1 MKKAGMILA
10 SVLFVS
16 SVLSGCSSNTK
27 DSATGKNESANNTG
41 GVVNLK
47 YWVPFS
53 GGDGDFM
60 KAMVDKFNQSQQDI
74 KVEMLNVKNEEY
86 YTKLRTA
93 LVAKQGP
100 DVSVAHVSKLPE
112 LVSTNA
118 LDSLDEVAKE
128 AGVDWNSFTPNI
140 LNATVF
146 NSKHIAIPLDTHAEI
161 MFYNKKILAE
171 AGLLDA
177 NGKPKTGQGVDG
189 FLAFLEEIKSKAPA
203 DVMPIATTSNGNQP
217 FWIWWTLYS
226 QMGGKMLS
234 DDGKKATINND
245 KSIKAVQLMATLI
258 KEGYWPKNIK
268 NGGEIFSTGK
278 AAISLNGVWFTGAAE
293 QTKGLEFGAIPVPQ
307 LYDKKA
313 TWGDSHTLVIPM
325 QSKKDPKKMVAA
337 VKFANWLA
345 DNGVMWSKAGH
356 VPSKP
361 ALLNTQEFK
370 AQPYRSDYVEIANY
384 VSFTPNHEKAYAI
397 GDIMRENLDLLMNGQ
412 SSAEDVLKKAEKEA
426 NELLAK

>member
-1 MKKAGMILA
+1 MKKTGMILA
-10 SVLFVS
+10 SVMLAG
-16 SVLSGCSSNTK
+16 SVLSGCASSGKTTEPAASGK
-27 DSATGKNESANNTG
+27 EASAI
-41 GVVNLK
+41 NLK

-60 KAMVDKFNQSQQDI
+60 KAMVDKFNQSQKEI
-74 KVEMLNVKNEEY
+74 KVEILNVKNEEY

-118 LDSLDEVAKE
+118 LESLDDVAKE
-128 AGVDWNSFTPNI
+128 AGVDWSSFTPNI
-140 LNATVF
+140 LNSTIY

-161 MFYNKKILAE
+161 MFYNKKILGD

-177 NGKPKTGQGVDG
+177 NGKPKIAQGADG
-189 FLAFLEEIKSKAPA
+189 FMAFLKEIKAKVPA
-203 DVMPIATTSNGNQP
+203 DVMPLATTSNGNQP
-217 FWIWWTLYS
+217 YWIWWTLYS

-234 DDGKKATINND
+234 DDGKKATINNE
-245 KSIKAVQLMATLI
+245 KSVKALQLMANMV

-268 NGGEIFSTGK
+268 NGGEIFTTGK

-293 QTKGLEFGAIPVPQ
+293 QAKGLEFGAIPVPQ
-307 LYDKKA
+307 LYEKKA
-313 TWGDSHTLVIPM
+313 VWGDSHTLVVPM
-325 QSKKDPKKMVAA
+325 QAKKDQAKFVAA

-361 ALLNTQEFK
+361 AIIGSQEFK
-370 AQPYRSDYVEIANY
+370 SQPYRSDYVEIANY
-384 VSFTPNHEKAYAI
+384 VSYTPNHDKVPAI
-397 GDIMRENLDLLMNGQ
+397 SDILRANFDLLMNGQ
-412 SSAEDVLKKAEKEA
+412 ATAEDVLKKAEKEA
-426 NELLAK
+426 NDLLAK